1 MELVGSSAF
10 WFGLFKIIWVNI
22 LLSGDNAVVIAL
34 ASRALPEKQQKRAII
49 WGSVAAIV
57 MRVVLTI
64 FAVELLQLPWLKL
77 AGAALL
83 VWIGVQL
90 LANDE
95 GGEEIKEARNLVA
108 AIRTILVADMVMSL
122 DNVLAVA
129 AAAEAAQGEAKVPL
143 VVIGLALSIPIVVFG
158 SNIVLRMMERFPF
171 IVTLGAMLL
180 GWIAGEMC
188 SKENAI
194 MPILQH
200 AAVPH
205 LVLALAGALLVLA
218 LGKLKARAG
227 ARPTGG

>member
-34 ASRALPEKQQKRAII
+34 ASRALPEKQQKRAIV

-57 MRVVLTI
+57 MRVILTI

-129 AAAEAAQGEAKVPL
+129 AAAEAAQGDAKVPL

-180 GWIAGEMC
+180 GWIAGEMS

-194 MPILQH
+194 VPILQQ

-205 LVLALAGALLVLA
+205 LVLALGGALLVLA
-218 LGKLKARAG
+218 LGKLKARVG
-227 ARPTGG
+227 ARPKGG